1 MVFFL
6 HVLCWENDENDE
18 PMEVSRLRSAISQ
31 DLVAKFSSELAGEVA
46 ADAQRK
52 HPQPKVDSY
61 PCRYIKMYIYIYR
74 YIGD

>member
-1 MVFFL
+1 MSPDQIGF
-6 HVLCWENDENDE
+6 
-18 PMEVSRLRSAISQ
+18 SAIRSQ

-61 PCRYIKMYIYIYR
+61 PCRYIDVSIANIVV
-74 YIGD
+74 IDI